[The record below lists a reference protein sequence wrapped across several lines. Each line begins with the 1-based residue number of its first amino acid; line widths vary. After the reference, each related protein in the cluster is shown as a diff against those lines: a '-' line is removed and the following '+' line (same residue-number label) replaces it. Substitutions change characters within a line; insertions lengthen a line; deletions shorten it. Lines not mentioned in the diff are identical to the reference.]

1 MASKFNPHVK
11 IEPLHVNIKDP
22 QFNLKFFG
30 SFHLVFN
37 ALDNL
42 EARRHV
48 NKMCLA
54 SNVPLIESGTTGFK
68 GQVQVI
74 LRGRTACYDCSAK
87 ETPKTFPVCTIRST
101 PSQPIHCIVW
111 AKSYLLPELFGES
124 EDTAEMDATETSDSA
139 EEIENLRQEATALK
153 RIRDIMGEGDFAQ
166 QVFDKVF
173 GEDIERLQK
182 MEDMWTMRKPPEALS
197 YSDACSES
205 SQVDNSIS
213 QHDQSVWS
221 TTENYHVFFDSL
233 ARLSKRLL
241 DEKIEASESKQS
253 DPTITFDKDDPDT
266 LDFVTSA
273 ANIRSQIF
281 GIEAKSKF
289 DVKQMA
295 GNIIPAIAT
304 TNAMIAALCVFQAF
318 KVLKGDFDHTK
329 MAFLLRSNLSAGRP
343 EPPNP
348 ECAVCSN
355 AMIRIRIDANR
366 ATLRDVVE
374 GVLKDQLA
382 YNTDEITVMN
392 DQGIIYDPDEQDN
405 LDQKL
410 TPDLGLG
417 DSKFLIVQDDEE
429 IDGQDPRVNLQI
441 AIEVD
446 SEQQQGESPVAIVSE
461 TIEIPRRA
469 KKSLLPPQDDDAPVV
484 NGAANGVAITNGHNT
499 MTTESSLTSQP
510 LPSATATITNTGKRK
525 RGASDDGEANG
536 DGVTHGSAEPNGI
549 VSNGGQGPLRK
560 RQMQSAPLVT
570 DDQGTI
576 LLDVDEDDI
585 NGNGTV
591 SSGNNFE
598 EGVIELD

>member
-1 MASKFNPHVK
+1 MASKFNPNVK
-11 IEPLHVNIKDP
+11 IKPLHANIKDP
-22 QFNLKFFG
+22 QFNLKFFS

-54 SNVPLIESGTTGFK
+54 ADIPLIESGTTGFK

-87 ETPKTFPVCTIRST
+87 ETPKSFPVCTIRST

-124 EDTAEMDATETSDSA
+124 EDTAEMDATETSDNA

-173 GEDIERLQK
+173 GEDIERLRK

-197 YSDACSES
+197 YSDAHTES
-205 SQVDNSIS
+205 SHVDDSIS

-221 TTENYHVFFDSL
+221 TSENYHVFFDSL
-233 ARLSKRLL
+233 ARLSTRLIS
-241 DEKIEASESKQS
+241 EKIEASSSQQPEPSM
-253 DPTITFDKDDPDT
+253 TFDKDDPDT

-289 DVKQMA
+289 DIKQMA

-318 KVLKGDFDHTK
+318 KVLKGDFEHTK
-329 MAFLLRSNLSAGRP
+329 LAFLLRSNLSAGKP
-343 EPPNP
+343 EPPTP
-348 ECAVCSN
+348 ECAVCGN
-355 AMIRIRIDANR
+355 AMIRIKIDADR

-405 LDQKL
+405 LNQNL
-410 TPDLGLG
+410 VADLGLG

-446 SEQQQGESPVAIVSE
+446 SEPQEEGSAVTIVSKS
-461 TIEIPRRA
+461 TEIPRRA
-469 KKSLLPPQDDDAPVV
+469 KKSLLTPQNDDAPVV
-484 NGAANGVAITNGHNT
+484 NGAANGEATTNGHDAM
-499 MTTESSLTSQP
+499 MTGALPTTS
-510 LPSATATITNTGKRK
+510 TTTNTGKRK
-525 RGASDDGEANG
+525 RGASDDVDSHDPTQTNG
-536 DGVTHGSAEPNGI
+536 VVPNGTE
-549 VSNGGQGPLRK
+549 GPLKK
-560 RQMQSAPLVT
+560 RQMQSVPLVT
-570 DDQGTI
+570 DADGTI
-576 LLDVDEDDI
+576 LLDMDDDAV
-585 NGNGTV
+585 NGNGVGTK
-591 SSGNNFE
+591 SPGIDHE